1 VNNKNFIQN
10 NITNLGLIYQSKI
23 QHDILLPN
31 NKFLSDEILKKHLTT
46 NQIDNI
52 IPLNEFIPIK
62 NLSQNQKEKTYLE
75 MELENSDTSEEEPY
89 WDEESPYYEDN
100 D

>member
-1 VNNKNFIQN
+1 M
-10 NITNLGLIYQSKI
+10 
-23 QHDILLPN
+23 
-31 NKFLSDEILKKHLTT
+31 
-46 NQIDNI
+46 DNI

-62 NLSQNQKEKTYLE
+62 NFNEKEKEKTYIE
-75 MELENSDTSEEEPY
+75 MELEDDSNTSEEEPF